1 MLPPE
6 DPIMNALRGRVLVID
21 DEPMVGSSI
30 RRLLARDHDVV
41 VVQSGKE
48 AIAKIVAGEQY
59 DVILCDLLMPEMT
72 GMDVYADLKSRD
84 PDLAK
89 RMVFLSGGA
98 VTQKARDFYEQ
109 VPNTKIEKPFDAA
122 RLRLVVQGFVLRS
135 PP

>member
-1 MLPPE
+1 
-6 DPIMNALRGRVLVID
+6 MNARRGRVLVVD

-30 RRLLARDHDVV
+30 RRLLGRDHDVV

-48 AIAKIVAGEQY
+48 AVAKIAAGERY
-59 DVILCDLLMPEMT
+59 DVVLCDLLMPEMT
-72 GMDVYADLKSRD
+72 GMDVYADFKSRD
-84 PDLAK
+84 PDLAR

-122 RLRLVVQGFVLRS
+122 RLRAVVQGFVKGSGL
-135 PP
+135 

>member
-1 MLPPE
+1 
-6 DPIMNALRGRVLVID
+6 MNVRRGRVLVVD

-30 RRLLARDHDVV
+30 RRLLGRDHEVV

-48 AIAKIVAGEQY
+48 AVAKIAAGERF

-72 GMDVYADLKSRD
+72 GMDVYADFKSRD
-84 PDLAK
+84 PDLAR

-109 VPNTKIEKPFDAA
+109 VQNTKIEKPFDAA
-122 RLRLVVQGFVLRS
+122 RLRAVVQAFLEQPG
-135 PP
+135 P